1 MPALL
6 PMISSDLQ
14 LADSQGA
21 ALTVGYTVRW
31 VPSRGMQIPCY
42 QLSYFNA
49 ESKEV
54 FVAYPDVIFW
64 CMSLFAENCMQ

>member
-6 PMISSDLQ
+6 PMISTDLQ

-31 VPSRGMQIPCY
+31 CRVRRVAPQNRGNQGHVSNSF
-42 QLSYFNA
+42 LGRFGA
-49 ESKEV
+49 H
-54 FVAYPDVIFW
+54 D
-64 CMSLFAENCMQ
+64 L

>member
-6 PMISSDLQ
+6 PMISTDLQ

-31 VPSRGMQIPCY
+31 VPSQTSCNSLYILYIPT
-42 QLSYFNA
+42 
-49 ESKEV
+49 V
-54 FVAYPDVIFW
+54 MV
-64 CMSLFAENCMQ
+64 